1 MAYLQ
6 NFKGGEEQK
15 NLQWKAKSTKK
26 QTNEEIKG
34 RKETNFLQR

>member
-6 NFKGGEEQK
+6 NFKEGEEQK

-26 QTNEEIKG
+26 QTKKEIKG